1 MRQPTKSILH
11 VDDDRLIL
19 QMTADQLHA
28 AGFEVVSLSEPRQAI
43 STLLEENLRLVLL
56 DIEMPHLNGLEL
68 LRQIKQFDGG
78 VQVIMLTSLVSTTS
92 LLESM
97 RCGAEACFFK
107 PLADYTPLV
116 EAVSAAC
123 EKVDRWWTSVQNLSE
138 RKKALE
144 GMLA

>member
-28 AGFEVVSLSEPRQAI
+28 AGFDVVSLGEPRQAI

-56 DIEMPHLNGLEL
+56 DIEMPNLNGLEL

-78 VQVIMLTSLVSTTS
+78 VQVIMFTSLVSTTS

-116 EAVSAAC
+116 EAVSAAFD
-123 EKVDRWWTSVQNLSE
+123 KVDRWWTAVHNLSE